1 MTSERTFTGWRKS
14 SLSSGGDN
22 CVEVGFSDDGTIGV
36 RDTKQNGHGPILEF
50 FPSEWE
56 AFLGGVRRGEFDDI

>member
-1 MTSERTFTGWRKS
+1 MHQCTYRGWRKS

-22 CVEVGFSDDGTIGV
+22 CVEVGFAEDGSVAI
-36 RDTKQNGHGPILEF
+36 RDTKQHGEGPILEF

-56 AFLGGVRRGEFDDI
+56 AFLGGIRRGEFDHL

>member
-1 MTSERTFTGWRKS
+1 MRQRTFTGWRKS

-22 CVEVGFSDDGTIGV
+22 CVEVGFADDGIIGV
-36 RDTKQNGHGPILEF
+36 RDTKQQGRGPILEF

-56 AFLGGVRRGEFDDI
+56 AFVEGVRRGEFDAI